1 MPTSRRTEI
10 IDFLVTRLKEI
21 DGEASPFDSSYTFNT
36 NLFNNVF
43 RKLKFLDEV
52 NDFPSLYIA
61 AGTEFRD
68 FNSKSLTVAT
78 LDGTIRAYVYGE
90 DNSQSLADDLVQ
102 DIEHVIYSI
111 GDNSDK
117 GILDITIESIS
128 TDEGL
133 AIPYGLAE
141 AQLTVVYRLEN

>member
-10 IDFLVTRLKEI
+10 VNFLVRRLKEI

-78 LDGTIRAYVYGE
+78 LDVTIRAYVYGE
-90 DNSQSLADDLVQ
+90 DNSQSLADDVVQ

>member
-10 IDFLVTRLKEI
+10 VNFLVTRLKEI
-21 DGEASPFDSSYTFNT
+21 DGEASPFGSYTFNT

-61 AGTEFRD
+61 AGTEIRD

-78 LDGTIRAYVYGE
+78 LDVTIRAYVYGE

>member
-21 DGEASPFDSSYTFNT
+21 DGQASPFDGSYTFNT

-61 AGTEFRD
+61 AGTEIRD

-78 LDGTIRAYVYGE
+78 LDVTIRAYVYGE
-90 DNSQSLADDLVQ
+90 DNSQSLADDVVQ

>member
-21 DGEASPFDSSYTFNT
+21 DGEAAPFDSSYTFNT

-78 LDGTIRAYVYGE
+78 LDVTIRAYVYGE
-90 DNSQSLADDLVQ
+90 DNSQSLADDVVQ

>member
-21 DGEASPFDSSYTFNT
+21 DGDASPFDSSYTFNT

-78 LDGTIRAYVYGE
+78 LDVTIRAYVYGE
-90 DNSQSLADDLVQ
+90 DNSQSLADDVVQ